1 MRHSKM
7 LQLKHALKESL
18 LRRRRQKQKPRPKK
32 LLLFYLSRL
41 TTLQFRLLLMQRN
54 LFLVLPKRLET
65 ITSSRQSSSSPI
77 Q

>member
-18 LRRRRQKQKPRPKK
+18 LRRRRHKQQPRPKK

-41 TTLQFRLLLMQRN
+41 TTLQFRLLMMQRN
-54 LFLVLPKRLET
+54 LFLVLPKRLD
-65 ITSSRQSSSSPI
+65 TSSRQSSSRPI